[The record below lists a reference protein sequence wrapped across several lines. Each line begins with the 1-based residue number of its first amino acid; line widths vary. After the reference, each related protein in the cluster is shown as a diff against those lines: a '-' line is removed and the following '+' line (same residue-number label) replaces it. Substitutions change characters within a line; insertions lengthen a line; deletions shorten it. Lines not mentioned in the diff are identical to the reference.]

1 MESKQDKF
9 LSKFDEQ
16 NANEYYGGKNN
27 PYEAIKII
35 NNLDLNFNRGN
46 VLKYILRAGK
56 KDANKEIEDLQK
68 AKNYIDYEIER
79 LKIMN
84 PYLANVLKTKQE
96 RLCTQKLKN

>member
-1 MESKQDKF
+1 MESKQNEF
-9 LSKFDEQ
+9 LSTFDKE
-16 NANEYYGGKNN
+16 NEKNYYGDKNS

-56 KDANKEIEDLQK
+56 KYADKEIEDLQK

-79 LKIMN
+79 LKN
-84 PYLANVLKTKQE
+84 SK
-96 RLCTQKLKN
+96 

>member
-1 MESKQDKF
+1 MESKQNEF
-9 LSKFDEQ
+9 LSTFDKE
-16 NANEYYGGKNN
+16 NEKNYYGDKES

-35 NNLDLNFNRGN
+35 NNLNLNFNRGN

-56 KDANKEIEDLQK
+56 KYEDKEIEDLIK

-84 PYLANVLKTKQE
+84 KD
-96 RLCTQKLKN
+96 

>member
-1 MESKQDKF
+1 MESKQNEF
-9 LSKFDEQ
+9 LSTFDKE
-16 NANEYYGGKNN
+16 NEKNYYGDKES

-56 KDANKEIEDLQK
+56 KYEDKEIEDLQK

-84 PYLANVLKTKQE
+84 KD
-96 RLCTQKLKN
+96 

>member
-1 MESKQDKF
+1 MESKQDQF
-9 LSKFDEQ
+9 LSTFDRD
-16 NANEYYGGKNN
+16 NEKNYYGEKNS

-35 NNLDLNFNRGN
+35 NFHNLNFNRGN

-56 KDANKEIEDLQK
+56 KYEDKEIEDLIK

-84 PYLANVLKTKQE
+84 KD
-96 RLCTQKLKN
+96 

>member
-1 MESKQDKF
+1 MESKQDQF
-9 LSKFDEQ
+9 LSTFDRD
-16 NANEYYGGKNN
+16 NEKNYYGDKDI

-56 KDANKEIEDLQK
+56 KYEDKEIEDLIK

-84 PYLANVLKTKQE
+84 KD
-96 RLCTQKLKN
+96 